1 MANHF
6 AALKRMR
13 IEKRRTQI
21 NRARK
26 SRFRSEIKALRKL
39 LDLKDTLAAQALLPK
54 TFSLIDRA
62 AKCGIVT
69 KQTAARYKSRLHTRV
84 KTLQASA
91 A

>member
-13 IEKRRTQI
+13 IEKRRTEI

-26 SRFRSEIKALRKL
+26 SRYRSQVKALRKL
-39 LDLKDTLAAQALLPK
+39 LDHKDAGAAQALLPK

-62 AKCGIVT
+62 AKCGIVP
-69 KQTAARYKSRLHTRV
+69 KQTAARYKSRLHARIKAV
-84 KTLQASA
+84 PA
-91 A
+91 AAA